1 MAAATDE
8 AILLRVVHDIPG
20 RLRLR
25 LSPEVGAESV
35 ADAAA
40 RIDGVVECRWSP
52 LTRGLLA
59 DVIVGEVARHVAPGE
74 APEAVSAAASPRPAT
89 LGDAVKVTF
98 AEIDDRL
105 RTASYGQVGLS
116 GLVTFALAGWGMAGI
131 FRGRVA
137 PLAWSSAFWYAH
149 GLFRDYHVSPPDAVS

>member
-1 MAAATDE
+1 
-8 AILLRVVHDIPG
+8 VHDIPG

-25 LSPEVGAESV
+25 LSPDVGAENV

-40 RIDGVVECRWSP
+40 RIDGVVESRWSP
-52 LTRGLLA
+52 LTRGLLVRYRPEA
-59 DVIVGEVARHVAPGE
+59 VDPDAIVAEVARHVAPGE
-74 APEAVSAAASPRPAT
+74 PPETISAVPSPRPAT

-98 AEIDDRL
+98 AAIDDRL

-116 GLVTFALAGWGMAGI
+116 GLVTFAVAGWGMAQI
-131 FRGRVA
+131 VRGRVA

-149 GLFRDYHVSPPDAVS
+149 GLFRDYHVSPRNDA